1 MMALA
6 GTPLNVNAE
15 SFDREVLE
23 HSRPVLA
30 DFWSL
35 TCGHCMRF
43 NSEFDAA
50 AEEAR
55 GQAKFV
61 KVSAQEAMPLFQRFG
76 VQATPTTIIFR
87 GGVEI
92 GRRPGFMP
100 KGDLLTWMTQVLR
113 AADTE
118 RSAA

>member
-1 MMALA
+1 MALA
-6 GTPLNVNAE
+6 SPPLNVNTE

-30 DFWSL
+30 DFWSQ
-35 TCGHCMRF
+35 TCGHCVRF
-43 NSEFDAA
+43 NPEFDAA

-61 KVSAQEAMPLFQRFG
+61 KVSAQEAMPLFQRFR
-76 VQATPTTIIFR
+76 VRATPTTILFR

-92 GRRPGFMP
+92 GRRPGFMS
-100 KGDLLTWMTQVLR
+100 KGDLLGWMTQALR
-113 AADTE
+113 AADSE